1 MPIIKFAQ
9 FFVKTRHA
17 HRHKSNFLVG
27 PGRVQLATDHMIHE
41 EGYTQEKEHSPP
53 KKETEVFLTWAS
65 PQALVN
71 LCMLN
76 IDL

>member
-1 MPIIKFAQ
+1 MLIIKFAQ

-17 HRHKSNFLVG
+17 HSHKSNFLVG
-27 PGRVQLATDHMIHE
+27 PGRVELATDHIIHE
-41 EGYTQEKEHSPP
+41 EGYPQEKEQ
-53 KKETEVFLTWAS
+53 KNIEVFLTWAS

>member
-27 PGRVQLATDHMIHE
+27 PGRVQLATDHIIHE

-53 KKETEVFLTWAS
+53 KKDRGLLNMGVTTSTCE
-65 PQALVN
+65 LVYA
-71 LCMLN
+71 
-76 IDL
+76 